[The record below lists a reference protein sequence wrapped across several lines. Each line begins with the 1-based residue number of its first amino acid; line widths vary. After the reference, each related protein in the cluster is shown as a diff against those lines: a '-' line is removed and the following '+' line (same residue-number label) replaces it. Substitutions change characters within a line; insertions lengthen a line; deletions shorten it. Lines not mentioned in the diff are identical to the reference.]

1 MAEVVV
7 DEEET
12 IVDSP
17 LPIGLAEAGLL
28 LLLLGT
34 MTVSKWED
42 GDADDAVC
50 SNGDGVMFARVGC
63 CPIGVID
70 RPEPVPTGAILVTLL
85 LLTAGIDGAT
95 AGIKLEVVLVG
106 A

>member
-1 MAEVVV
+1 MAEVAV

-12 IVDSP
+12 TVAKP

-50 SNGDGVMFARVGC
+50 SNGDGVMFAR
-63 CPIGVID
+63 
-70 RPEPVPTGAILVTLL
+70 
-85 LLTAGIDGAT
+85 AGG
-95 AGIKLEVVLVG
+95 
-106 A
+106 